1 MNFIRIGN
9 KTISKDRIYQIID
22 DILDMRYRGISQ
34 QDVAEKIGID
44 RSFISRLES
53 IGEVRKGESVGF
65 VGFPIK
71 NKEEVIQLLESYG
84 VNFYLVM
91 TEEERNLFVKEK
103 SGLELL
109 NSVMDLIARA
119 RQHDTI
125 IVFASDKRSKLI
137 EALLDCQVIRKDIG
151 ESPITKDVYVPLKE
165 IGEILNILHLK
176 RGGV

>member
-1 MNFIRIGN
+1 
-9 KTISKDRIYQIID
+9 
-22 DILDMRYRGISQ
+22 
-34 QDVAEKIGID
+34 
-44 RSFISRLES
+44 
-53 IGEVRKGESVGF
+53 
-65 VGFPIK
+65 
-71 NKEEVIQLLESYG
+71 
-84 VNFYLVM
+84 
-91 TEEERNLFVKEK
+91 
-103 SGLELL
+103 
-109 NSVMDLIARA
+109 MDLIARA